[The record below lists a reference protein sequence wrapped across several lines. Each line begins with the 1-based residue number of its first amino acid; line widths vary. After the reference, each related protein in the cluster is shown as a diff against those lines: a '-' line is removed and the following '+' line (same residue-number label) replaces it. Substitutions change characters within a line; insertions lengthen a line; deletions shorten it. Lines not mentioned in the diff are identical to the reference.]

1 MPAWKLRGASPDRWT
16 WRAAILLAAAWV
28 TAGEAT
34 DLRGARRVPV
44 TFADGTEVT
53 LYSNSAALV
62 IGNGAYRNGL
72 DPLPQAVE
80 DAGLVAA
87 ALQENGFSVVGASN
101 LTRRAFLDTFYDFV
115 ARYGDDPHGR
125 VLIYVAAHGMTET
138 LQNGA
143 RHGSLAMVDAPR
155 LEDDP
160 IGYHLASISMD
171 RLYEE
176 TKRMKA
182 HHVLVMFDAC
192 FSGSLL
198 AGRSGESVPKGIR
211 QHIVNPVRQFITAG
225 SADEPVP
232 AESAFRRIFV
242 DLLQG
247 RRPDYDHD
255 GYLTGRELAYLLARY
270 VPEETHGTQSPQQA
284 VMNQDPFDKGDF
296 VFVLP
301 PPRDMTPP

>member
-1 MPAWKLRGASPDRWT
+1 M
-16 WRAAILLAAAWV
+16 
-28 TAGEAT
+28 
-34 DLRGARRVPV
+34 
-44 TFADGTEVT
+44 ADGTEVA

-125 VLIYVAAHGMTET
+125 VLIYIAAHGMTET

-155 LEDDP
+155 PEDDP
-160 IGYHLASISMD
+160 VGYHLASISMD

-198 AGRSGESVPKGIR
+198 AGRAGESVPKGIR

-301 PPRDMTPP
+301 HAGDATTP